1 MCELC
6 NEKSNICNIFYDDI
20 DKKYYLH
27 LMTTEWDEYDDC
39 PLYIDE
45 EISYCPYCGRKLDD
59 KRGE

>member
-20 DKKYYLH
+20 NKKYYLH
-27 LMTTEWDEYDDC
+27 LMATVYDEYDDW

-45 EISYCPYCGRKLDD
+45 EILYCPYCGRKLSDGS
-59 KRGE
+59 RE

>member
-6 NEKSNICNIFYDDI
+6 NEKSNIRNIFYDDI

-27 LMTTEWDEYDDC
+27 LMTMEWDDYDDW

-59 KRGE
+59 KRRE